1 MDAINLTLPSNIENM
16 QLPDPS
22 LVNYYKLAEHR
33 IFYVDYEIDEAILE
47 LQRSIILINMVDR
60 DIKPEDRVP
69 IKIFID
75 SPGGLLSE
83 TMSLATTIIMSTT
96 PVITVNVAEA
106 YSGGAL
112 LLLAGHKRYAFP
124 YAKAMLHTGSTSG
137 MAGTYE
143 QSEQAQKNYKKQ
155 IEEMGSYILER
166 TGMDEKLYKRNKA
179 KDWYMDVNE
188 QLSTGVVHK
197 IVSSLEEII

>member
-47 LQRSIILINMVDR
+47 LQRSIILINMVDS